1 MSRDGCSCLST
12 VSSRARFDESCGY
25 TAVRNA
31 AAKDG
36 LWKISGGRQIIYAR
50 ADLSERDRIIAAER
64 LADGLRFAE
73 VA

>member
-1 MSRDGCSCLST
+1 
-12 VSSRARFDESCGY
+12 
-25 TAVRNA
+25 VRNA